1 MLFVGNSS
9 WGFLWSFIVDVF
21 GFVFQYFWRF
31 FDQKSVE
38 RGNGLVLDDFDAK
51 SDMGII
57 ENCEKM
63 EFEEINEEN
72 EIPKLESE
80 VENVCN
86 TSTSKYQFITGNSVC
101 AFIEEP
107 QTMNFTVQQMFVISH
122 DDSHSPPLRLESL
135 EKDDSLI
142 EVDFRGVSVGSD
154 DDLVSH
160 DVVGVVDFCSLEK
173 NDCVELSEEE
183 EEEEEDVKQGKTE
196 CSVILQGKTEDSVCD
211 YSCNELAVLSFDQDE
226 VVEKEEN
233 FVDEKDEVAEKSEIC
248 DEIRSSIADSNEF
261 WASIYNYDEFL
272 GDNEKFDSK
281 IDVILYDRGFNDSLD
296 PATPVGIGD
305 IRVDYDHDSPSST
318 DGSPIDHINSE
329 LDDVHIGLV
338 EQESDEP
345 SYIELDP
352 QSYLSSNHVEQH
364 VAKDGDYTD
373 SEDDEFDEERLKPSD
388 LKDIDGSDN
397 IEVDEQ
403 MGTDVLL
410 EQKELIRQIKK
421 EMRQLKISGLP
432 TILEESESP
441 RVEEDL
447 RPLRIDERIGHKDRM
462 DEIQTFYR
470 RYLDKMRKLD
480 ILSQQTMYAIGLLQ
494 LKNQDLALNK
504 KVSVPAIKSLLAQ
517 NFWSNKLR
525 KHDPVQKLIRDLQRD
540 LELVYVG
547 QLCLSWEML
556 KWQHHK
562 AEELQAHDPD
572 GFRQHNQVA
581 GEFQK
586 FQVLL
591 QRFTEDE
598 PFHQGPRVQHY
609 VKSRCSLPSLLQV
622 PLIKDDPKSDWRKNN
637 DCGITVKMLKD
648 AIGTSMRVFWD
659 FLHGDKD
666 EVCAIPL
673 MGIHGVH
680 QVILQDPSDADLL
693 TEIRSSLQKKE
704 KRLKDLV
711 KSGNCLVKKF
721 KKHQDQRISHETLVA
736 QVELRLVSRVLSMP
750 KLTSDQLLWCHKKL
764 NKIDIIGRKIYLEYS
779 FLLFPC

>member
-9 WGFLWSFIVDVF
+9 WAFIWSLIVHVFSFIF
-21 GFVFQYFWRF
+21 RHSWRCSGEI
-31 FDQKSVE
+31 SVE
-38 RGNGLVLDDFDAK
+38 NGLVLDDFGAK
-51 SDMGII
+51 SDVGIV

-63 EFEEINEEN
+63 EIDQIEEDG
-72 EIPKLESE
+72 EIPKVESE
-80 VENVCN
+80 VGSVCN
-86 TSTSKYQFITGNSVC
+86 SSSSKYQFFAGNTVC
-101 AFIEEP
+101 AFIQEP
-107 QTMNFTVQQMFVISH
+107 ETVNFTVQQMFVISH
-122 DDSHSPPLRLESL
+122 DESHTPLRQASL
-135 EKDDSLI
+135 EKDDNS
-142 EVDFRGVSVGSD
+142 VDVVFRGILVDLD
-154 DDLVSH
+154 DHSISH
-160 DVVGVVDFCSLEK
+160 DVGILDSCLLEHI
-173 NDCVELSEEE
+173 DCDDLNEKEEE
-183 EEEEEDVKQGKTE
+183 EVVKQGKAE
-196 CSVILQGKTEDSVCD
+196 SSVCD
-211 YSCNELAVLSFDQDE
+211 ISFEQEVLSFDQYE
-226 VVEKEEN
+226 VVEKEEI
-233 FVDEKDEVAEKSEIC
+233 FADQKVEIVEKNDYLDEV
-248 DEIRSSIADSNEF
+248 RSSISNSDDF
-261 WASIYNYDEFL
+261 WASIHTYDGFL
-272 GDNEKFDSK
+272 GCSNDKFDSEF
-281 IDVILYDRGFNDSLD
+281 GEALD
-296 PATPVGIGD
+296 PETPVGIGD
-305 IRVDYDHDSPSST
+305 LRVDYEQDSPSST
-318 DGSPIDHINSE
+318 DDCPIDHINSV
-329 LDDVHIGLV
+329 LDDANIGIDH
-338 EQESDEP
+338 EGMES
-345 SYIELDP
+345 SYIELVP
-352 QSYLSSNHVEQH
+352 QSYCSRNHVEEH
-364 VAKDGDYTD
+364 MVKDDMYSD
-373 SEDDEFDEERLKPSD
+373 SEDDEFDEERVKLSELKV
-388 LKDIDGSDN
+388 LDGSDN
-397 IEVDEQ
+397 CEVDEQ
-403 MGTDVLL
+403 MGSDVLL
-410 EQKELIRQIKK
+410 EQKELIRQMKK

-432 TILEESESP
+432 TILEESEPP

-494 LKNQDLALNK
+494 LKHQDLALNK
-504 KVSVPAIKSLLAQ
+504 KVSVPVIKSLLAQ

-609 VKSRCSLPSLLQV
+609 VKSRCGLPSLLQV
-622 PLIKDDPKSDWRKNN
+622 PLIKDDPKSEWRRNGES
-637 DCGITVKMLKD
+637 GISVKMLKD
-648 AIGTSMRVFWD
+648 AIGTSMRSFWD
-659 FLHGDKD
+659 FLHADKD

-673 MGIHGVH
+673 MGIHGV
-680 QVILQDPSDADLL
+680 QVVLQDPSDADLL
-693 TEIRSSLQKKE
+693 AEIRSSLQKKE

-711 KSGNCLVKKF
+711 RSGNCLVKKF
-721 KKHQDQRISHETLVA
+721 KKHQDQKLSHETLVA

-750 KLTSDQLLWCHKKL
+750 RLTSDQLLWCHKKL

>member
-1 MLFVGNSS
+1 MFVRNSN
-9 WGFLWSFIVDVF
+9 WGFLWSLIVHAF
-21 GFVFQYFWRF
+21 GFIFRYFLRF
-31 FDQKSVE
+31 FDVKSV
-38 RGNGLVLDDFDAK
+38 GNVLILDDFGAK
-51 SDMGII
+51 SDMGIV

-63 EFEEINEEN
+63 GFEQISEEIEV
-72 EIPKLESE
+72 PKLESE
-80 VENVCN
+80 VGNVCN
-86 TSTSKYQFITGNSVC
+86 SSTSKYQFITGNSVC
-101 AFIEEP
+101 AYIEEP
-107 QTMNFTVQQMFVISH
+107 QIMNFTVQQMFVISH
-122 DDSHSPPLRLESL
+122 DESHSSPLRQESL
-135 EKDDSLI
+135 DKDDSSFD
-142 EVDFRGVSVGSD
+142 VDFRGFSVDFD
-154 DDLVSH
+154 DNIISH
-160 DVVGVVDFCSLEK
+160 DLGVVNFCSFEHD
-173 NDCVELSEEE
+173 DCGELSEEE
-183 EEEEEDVKQGKTE
+183 EEEVVEKGETECSVLIQGKTE
-196 CSVILQGKTEDSVCD
+196 GSVCD
-211 YSCNELAVLSFDQDE
+211 LSYEEQKLLSFDHDE
-226 VVEKEEN
+226 IIEKEEID
-233 FVDEKDEVAEKSEIC
+233 VEKMDKIVEKNEIF
-248 DEIRSSIADSNEF
+248 DEIRPSVSDSDDF
-261 WASIYNYDEFL
+261 WASIYTYDGFL
-272 GDNEKFDSK
+272 GSSNEKFDSEFDDLLFDK
-281 IDVILYDRGFNDSLD
+281 SSIEALD
-296 PATPVGIGD
+296 PATPIGIGD
-305 IRVDYDHDSPSST
+305 IRVDYDQDSPSST
-318 DGSPIDHINSE
+318 DDFKIDHANSE
-329 LDDVHIGLV
+329 LLDDVDIGIEHEGV
-338 EQESDEP
+338 ES
-345 SYIELDP
+345 SYIELDL
-352 QSYLSSNHVEQH
+352 QSYCSSNNVKEQ
-364 VAKDGDYTD
+364 VAKDDEYSD
-373 SEDDEFDEERLKPSD
+373 SEDDEFDEERLNLND
-388 LKDIDGSDN
+388 LKELDGTKN
-397 IEVDEQ
+397 CEVDEQ

-410 EQKELIRQIKK
+410 EQKELIRQMKK

-480 ILSQQTMYAIGLLQ
+480 ILSQQTMYSIGLLQ

-504 KVSVPAIKSLLAQ
+504 KVSVPVVKSLLAQ

-581 GEFQK
+581 GEYQK

-598 PFHQGPRVQHY
+598 PFHQGPRVQHF

-622 PLIKDDPKSDWRKNN
+622 PLIKDDPKSEWRRNGE
-637 DCGITVKMLKD
+637 CGISVKMLKD
-648 AIGTSMRVFWD
+648 TIGTSMNVFWD
-659 FLHGDKD
+659 FLHADKD
-666 EVCAIPL
+666 EVCASAITL
-673 MGIHGVH
+673 MGIHGV

-711 KSGNCLVKKF
+711 RSGNCLVKKF
-721 KKHQDQRISHETLVA
+721 KKHQDQRLSHETLVA

-750 KLTSDQLLWCHKKL
+750 KLSSDQLLWCHKKL
-764 NKIDIIGRKIYLEYS
+764 NKIDIIGRKIYLEHS